1 MGYGEMQCNGRQAKA
16 TLAGIRDNSDVYL
29 VDWECVWIPGIDS
42 GLIDIHN
49 SNFDVRAH
57 LCNNTTG
64 WPTNI
69 TSTNAANLLN
79 LEHDC
84 SSKRRGKQKIR
95 SYKLKYRPTIHGKQ
109 RVSVISDFIML
120 RPTEAFSFS
129 WNALLLLSPSRE
141 GFGARPS
148 PERQHTQ
155 TAKEGFLCSL
165 WVRTPRSP
173 PGPRN
178 CWCRGSPGY
187 EQRPPLQTA
196 PGGPGPRPAPGAPR
210 PARGGRSSRHLP
222 GEGCGPS
229 RPRSPQAEPAPR
241 APSPAARREGSGSP
255 AAPRPRAGKG
265 PPGRQRGTPAGTAA
279 RTLTAGRQ
287 AGGQERSGPG
297 AVDGAGALQRGCAAG
312 MLGED
317 ARRAQRDAL
326 LRRER
331 RRRRP
336 LFKGLRRA
344 RGGRFMARTR
354 SGAVPPPPSPGA
366 ENGAGPPAPRS
377 PPAAGLANGRGTA
390 RPGPARPRLG
400 GWGAAGPPG
409 TAGSCGAGPLNCSR
423 RLPQGA
429 FVRELNCGGWIIL
442 CPSAM
447 VTVK

>member
-16 TLAGIRDNSDVYL
+16 MLAGIRDNSDVYL

-79 LEHDC
+79 LKHDC
-84 SSKRRGKQKIR
+84 SNKRKGKQKTR

-129 WNALLLLSPSRE
+129 WNALLLLSPSWE

-173 PGPRN
+173 PRAEELLMPRQPRLRAAPAAADSARRARAAP
-178 CWCRGSPGY
+178 CR
-187 EQRPPLQTA
+187 
-196 PGGPGPRPAPGAPR
+196 GAPR

-265 PPGRQRGTPAGTAA
+265 PLGRQRGIPAGTAA

-287 AGGQERSGPG
+287 ARSGPG
-297 AVDGAGALQRGCAAG
+297 AADGAGALRRGCAAG

-331 RRRRP
+331 QRRRP

-344 RGGRFMARTR
+344 RGGRFMARTP

-390 RPGPARPRLG
+390 RPGPARPRQG

-409 TAGSCGAGPLNCSR
+409 TAGSCGAGPLICSR